1 MQHIDQPIAELGD
14 EPPLLADGQSGPPD
28 RREVSARWLS
38 GTFLT
43 GITSSVLMG
52 VALIAALD
60 GRVLIATPP
69 EIADLMGLRNA
80 GESGEQA
87 KNERVLASR
96 QIARAKDRRRIE
108 VSVASRVGD
117 RDVIRAMPLMQINMA
132 LAASYKGERDYPP
145 FDPLMVFAEPGSKP
159 EAPTAGQIYAS
170 KVESEMVL
178 KTVPFPSDAVNFDE
192 NAALSEDEVEQVVR
206 TTGAIL
212 TDGDVQVASLHF
224 IDPERFGESFETQTL
239 TASYGFKITPENVT
253 VAPKEGA
260 DDDVSYAEDILP
272 ITGPTT
278 IEAALESAGYTG
290 PDANA
295 ASAKLNELLHSPT
308 LKEGQ
313 VLRVGLE
320 LQGETPNIVR
330 ASLYESASATGSI
343 LCVALND
350 EKRFVPAQDPD
361 PTPALLAA
369 FDDSPP
375 VMASGN
381 LPTIYDAINRAAS
394 SYGVSHAATL
404 SLLRM
409 FASDVDFQSRVLP
422 TDRLELL
429 FSEPDEDDRISDDSQ
444 LLFVSATFGG
454 QTRMLYRFQAP
465 DGGVDYFDN
474 NGRNNKQ
481 FLLRT
486 AVPNGRFTSGFG
498 SRRHPV
504 LGYRRMHTG
513 VDWAAPTGTPIL
525 ATGNGVVEKA
535 GWSGAYGRQTII
547 RHANGYESSYNHQS
561 AIARGI
567 KPGVRVRQGQIIGY
581 VGSTGLVTG
590 AHLHYELIV
599 NGAKVDPMRVRL
611 PAGKTLKGEE
621 LTAFRRERDRIDEI
635 LKENEAGPLKVAST
649 KGNDS

>member
-1 MQHIDQPIAELGD
+1 MQDTDQSIAELGD

-52 VALIAALD
+52 VALLAALD

-69 EIADLMGLRNA
+69 EIADLMGLRKA
-80 GESGEQA
+80 GESGEEA
-87 KNERVLASR
+87 KEERVIASR
-96 QIARAKDRRRIE
+96 QIARAKDKRRIE
-108 VSVASRVGD
+108 VSVASKVGD
-117 RDVIRAMPLMQINMA
+117 REVIRAMPLMEINMA
-132 LAASYKGERDYPP
+132 LAASYKSERDYPP

-159 EAPTAGQIYAS
+159 EAPAPGQIYAA

-178 KTVPFPSDAVNFDE
+178 KTVPFPIETANFDQ
-192 NAALSEDEVEQVVR
+192 NTALSPDEVEQVVR

-212 TDGDVQVASLHF
+212 TDGDVQVASLHSV
-224 IDPERFGESFETQTL
+224 DPERFGDSFETQTL
-239 TASYGFKITPENVT
+239 TASYGFKITPENVS
-253 VAPKEGA
+253 VAAKEGA
-260 DDDVSYAEDILP
+260 EDDVSYAEDIIP
-272 ITGPTT
+272 VTNAIT
-278 IEAALESAGYTG
+278 IAEALKGASYVG
-290 PDANA
+290 PDADA
-295 ASAKLNELLHSPT
+295 AAAKLNELLHTPT

-320 LQGETPNIVR
+320 LHGETPTIVR
-330 ASLYESASATGSI
+330 ASLYESASATSSI

-350 EKRFVPAQDPD
+350 RKMFVPAEDPD
-361 PTPALLAA
+361 PSPALLAA

-375 VMASGN
+375 AIASGN
-381 LPTIYDAINRAAS
+381 LPTIYDGINRAAS
-394 SYGVSHAATL
+394 SYGISRAATHA
-404 SLLRM
+404 LLRM
-409 FASDVDFQSRVLP
+409 FASDVDFQSRVSP
-422 TDRLELL
+422 SDKMELL
-429 FSEPDEDDRISDDSQ
+429 FSEPDDDDRVTDDSQ
-444 LLFVSATFGG
+444 LLYVSATFGG
-454 QTRMLYRFQAP
+454 QMRTLYRYQSP
-465 DGGVDYFDN
+465 DGSVDYFDKD
-474 NGRNNKQ
+474 GRNNKQ

-498 SRRHPV
+498 ARRHPV
-504 LGYRRMHTG
+504 LGYTRMHTG

-535 GWSGAYGRQTII
+535 GWAGAYGRQTII
-547 RHANGYESSYNHQS
+547 RHSNGYETSYNHQS
-561 AIARGI
+561 GIVRGI
-567 KPGVRVRQGQIIGY
+567 KPGARVRQGQIIGY

-621 LTAFRRERDRIDEI
+621 LTAFKRERDRVDEI
-635 LKENEAGPLKVAST
+635 MKENDSGSLRMAST
-649 KGNDS
+649 KGSDS

>member
-1 MQHIDQPIAELGD
+1 MQDIDRPIAELGN

-52 VALIAALD
+52 VALLAALD

-69 EIADLMGLRNA
+69 EIADLMGLRKA

-87 KNERVLASR
+87 KEERVFASR

-108 VSVASRVGD
+108 VSVASKVGD
-117 RDVIRAMPLMQINMA
+117 REVIRAMPLMGVNMA
-132 LAASYKGERDYPP
+132 LAASYKNDRDYPP

-159 EAPTAGQIYAS
+159 EAPAPGQIYAA

-178 KTVPFPSDAVNFDE
+178 KTAPFPIETANFDE
-192 NAALSEDEVEQVVR
+192 SAAFAADEVEQVVR
-206 TTGAIL
+206 TMGAIL

-224 IDPERFGESFETQTL
+224 VDPERFGDSFETQTL
-239 TASYGFKITPENVT
+239 TASYGFKITPENVS
-253 VAPKEGA
+253 VAPKEA
-260 DDDVSYAEDILP
+260 SDDDISYAEDIIP
-272 ITGPTT
+272 ITSPTT
-278 IEAALESAGYTG
+278 IEDALKAAGYAG
-290 PDANA
+290 NDSA
-295 ASAKLNELLHSPT
+295 AATAKLNELLHSPT

-313 VLRVGLE
+313 VLRIGLE
-320 LQGETPNIVR
+320 LKGETPTIVR
-330 ASLYESASATGSI
+330 AALYQSASSSNSI

-350 EKRFVPAQDPD
+350 QKAFVPAQDPD
-361 PTPALLAA
+361 PTPALQAA

-375 VMASGN
+375 VMVSGN
-381 LPTIYDAINRAAS
+381 LPTVYDAINRAAS
-394 SYGVSHAATL
+394 SYGISRSMTR
-404 SLLRM
+404 SLLRL
-409 FASDVDFQSRVLP
+409 FASDVDFQSRVNP
-422 TDRLELL
+422 TDRMELL
-429 FSEPDEDDRISDDSQ
+429 FSEPDEDNRISDDSQ
-444 LLFVSATFGG
+444 LLYVSASFGG
-454 QTRMLYRFQAP
+454 QTKTLYRFQSP
-465 DGGVDYFDN
+465 DGGVDYFDKD
-474 NGRNNKQ
+474 GRNNKQ

-486 AVPNGRFTSGFG
+486 AAPNGRFTSGFG
-498 SRRHPV
+498 MRRHPV
-504 LGYRRMHTG
+504 LGYARMHTG

-525 ATGNGVVEKA
+525 ATGSGVVEKA

-547 RHANGYESSYNHQS
+547 RHANGYKTSYNHQS
-561 AIARGI
+561 AIAKGI
-567 KPGVRVRQGQIIGY
+567 KPGARVRQGQIIGY

-611 PAGKTLKGEE
+611 PAGKTLRGEE
-621 LTAFRRERDRIDEI
+621 LTAFKLERDRIDEI
-635 LKENEAGPLKVAST
+635 MKENESGQLKLAST